1 MHSPP
6 SLPITCLPVN
16 EALPQRPAPAAQVA
30 HALPG
35 QEGRPGEET
44 LQVLVRQPE
53 LRPHALPHRLLA
65 CAPPAQPGMAKDLG
79 VYNSEGSTRVQVPI
93 LHRPNIWETQ
103 KA

>member
-6 SLPITCLPVN
+6 SLVITCLPVN

-35 QEGRPGEET
+35 HKGRPREEA
-44 LQVLVRQPE
+44 LQVLVRQPK

-65 CAPPAQPGMAKDLG
+65 CMDQRSLSWRCKLLRWYACPGIL
-79 VYNSEGSTRVQVPI
+79 SSTG
-93 LHRPNIWETQ
+93 PNT
-103 KA
+103 